1 MISSYG
7 RRHEDVIAST
17 FDIQNELLLLL
28 FVHGRNFVSTTENQ
42 TILLKPDR

>member
-17 FDIQNELLLLL
+17 FDIQNELLLL